1 MVTRPNRGQKTLR
14 LVYDHLAVTQRE
26 LPPKTTPP
34 TVLDRSKC
42 LGLGVLLGLI
52 LGVSLGGLVC
62 LAQLLQAES
71 QLVNRYYHL
80 APYQD
85 EIRHRHISRL
95 TMLALTHLTHR
106 PILAEGLTTSIGW
119 GKEIT
124 DVLLGKHIEP
134 RDLQANAVGIAEAK
148 QQLEQVR

>member
-1 MVTRPNRGQKTLR
+1 
-14 LVYDHLAVTQRE
+14 LVYDHLAETQRE
-26 LPPKTTPP
+26 LPPKTNPP
-34 TVLDRSKC
+34 TALDRPKC

-52 LGVSLGGLVC
+52 LGISLDAMVC
-62 LAQLLQAES
+62 LAQLLHAEA
-71 QLVNRYYHL
+71 QLVNSYYHL

-119 GKEIT
+119 GKELA
-124 DVLLGKHIEP
+124 DVMLGKHLEP
-134 RDLQANAVGIAEAK
+134 RDLQANAVGITEAK
-148 QQLEQVR
+148 RQLQQVR